1 MAERKSVR
9 LEKQQLDAIEDMV
22 DRGIADNESEA
33 HRMCLNAGKRE
44 FGYKN
49 GHYTD
54 TRLKDWLTQGAYLL
68 TMAGLVGLAF
78 TFAYPVGA
86 RIPSFAVIVVG
97 VSIQAFVVP
106 AVEKREPKISKRLKG
121 LLGGDTA

>member
-1 MAERKSVR
+1 MAERVSVQ
-9 LEKQQLDAIEDMV
+9 LEQHQREAISDMV

-49 GHYTD
+49 GHYTE
-54 TRLKDWLTQGAYLL
+54 TSLLSWLTQAAYLL

-106 AVEKREPKISKRLKG
+106 AVEKREPKVTKRLKG
-121 LLGGDTA
+121 LLGGETA